1 MRSNRSEGCLPR
13 KFLLGRPAPTK
24 PLLHPSFLPHP
35 RPHCGLLSARDN
47 VFWNL
52 NGESSR
58 TRTAECK
65 AHSTPDAT
73 SMRCLPSP
81 ENKGKRV
88 GPVSCIGPCIISYQC
103 FWEGTTC
110 RTCHDLNI
118 PCTQD
123 RPRRRRGPLNRYDA
137 SSTYFSPYADKS
149 QVTLRRRNGS
159 LALIPPSAHRS
170 SLLLSIRLYPVR

>member
-1 MRSNRSEGCLPR
+1 MRAALPR
-13 KFLLGRPAPTK
+13 KFLLGRPAPHKT
-24 PLLHPSFLPHP
+24 PPTSELSPTPP
-35 RPHCGLLSARDN
+35 THCGLLSTRDN

-52 NGESSR
+52 NLNGESGR

-65 AHSTPDAT
+65 ADSTPGAT
-73 SMRCLPSP
+73 SVRCLPSP

-88 GPVSCIGPCIISYQC
+88 GLVSCIAPCIISYQC

-110 RTCHDLNI
+110 RACHDLEI

-137 SSTYFSPYADKS
+137 SNIYFSPYADRS
-149 QVTLRRRNGS
+149 QVTLRRRNSS
-159 LALIPPSAHRS
+159 LALIPPSARRS